1 MGVILSAEV
10 KMTDLTLVLD
20 FLTCKRSIS
29 SSSVFLL
36 LREEESEAKGVVLTM
51 KDGDGVS

>member
-10 KMTDLTLVLD
+10 KMTNLTLVLD

-36 LREEESEAKGVVLTM
+36 LREEESEAEGVLLTM